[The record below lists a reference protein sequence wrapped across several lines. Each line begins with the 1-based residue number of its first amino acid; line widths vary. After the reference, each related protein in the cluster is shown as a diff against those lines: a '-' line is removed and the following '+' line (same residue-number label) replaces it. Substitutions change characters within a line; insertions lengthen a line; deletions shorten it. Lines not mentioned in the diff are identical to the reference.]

1 MQVNRLKFRILKFVR
16 SFRLRVPSFLKAL
29 TREQKFAVLLTVDVS
44 VIPVSVAVAAVLLG
58 SSLAWPLIA
67 LLCVVGAG
75 ASILLGLP
83 RIKLNTFEQNGIVR
97 TAGYSVLVGLI
108 GYAGSRAFGA
118 AELGTSYFAILT
130 MVLTIVAV
138 SVRMWMRSILLYL
151 YRMGH
156 HRDAVVIYG
165 AGQTGVQLADAL
177 KTDDTFE
184 PVAFVDD
191 NLTLQKVLVAGLPVY
206 SPARMG
212 EIVEKYQA
220 KRVVLAMPSISRP
233 KQARIVRQLEET
245 GCDVVALPSF
255 ASLVS
260 DGDIINAA
268 QPVSLSDYLGR
279 SDLNRDLNCGDEI
292 YRNRTVM
299 VTGAGGTIGSELT
312 RQVLKSLP
320 NKLVLFD
327 VSEHALYQ
335 IDRELCELGIGDIE
349 CEVVSVLGS
358 VTDERLVVQTLAQH
372 QVDTVLH
379 AAAYKHVPL
388 VEQNILSGL
397 NNNVLGT
404 ATLARAARDAEVGTF
419 ILVSTDKAVQ
429 PRSIMGASKRLA
441 ELLVQDLATR
451 SEKTRF
457 SIVRFGNVLG
467 SSGSVVPLFEE
478 QIARGGPVTLTHNDV
493 TRFFMTITE
502 AVRLVLLVGSQAHQ
516 DNTQGQV
523 YVLDMGDPVSIRSLA
538 RRMIEGAGYT
548 VCDDA
553 NPQGD
558 IEIIV
563 TGLRAGEK
571 LHEKLSI
578 DHADVMPTDHPKL
591 LRVNES
597 ALSELEVASVMR
609 KLSEAISQSDEQAA
623 LGSLNHW
630 LGLSVRVTET
640 KPKLEMDA

>member
-1 MQVNRLKFRILKFVR
+1 MQVNPLKTKLFRFVEFVR
-16 SFRLRVPSFLKAL
+16 LNVPSFLKAL
-29 TREQKFAVLLTVDVS
+29 TRSQKFAILLAVDVS
-44 VIPVSVAVAAVLLG
+44 VIPLSIALTALLIG
-58 SSLAWPLIA
+58 TFLTLPLVA
-67 LLCVVGAG
+67 LLCAVGVG

-83 RIKLNTFEQNGIVR
+83 RIKLNTFEQTGIIR

-108 GYAGSRAFGA
+108 GYGVSTASESDGLGA
-118 AELGTSYFAILT
+118 SYFAILT

-138 SVRMWMRSILLYL
+138 SVRMLMRSILLHL
-151 YRMGH
+151 YRLGH
-156 HRDAVVIYG
+156 QREAVVIYG

-177 KTDDTFE
+177 KTDDTVE
-184 PVAFVDD
+184 PIAFVDD

-206 SPARMG
+206 APARIQTII
-212 EIVEKYQA
+212 ERYQA

-233 KQARIVRQLEET
+233 KQARIVRHLEGL

-260 DGDIINAA
+260 DGDIIDSA
-268 QPVSLSDYLGR
+268 QPVSISDYLGR
-279 SDLNRDLNCGDEI
+279 TDLNRDLNCADEI
-292 YRNRTVM
+292 YQGRSVM
-299 VTGAGGTIGSELT
+299 ITGAGGSIGSELT

-320 NKLVLFD
+320 KKLILFD

-335 IDRELCELGIGDIE
+335 IDRELCELGVGDID

-358 VTDERLVVQTLAQH
+358 VTDERLVVQTLKRH

-397 NNNVLGT
+397 SNNVHGT
-404 ATLARAARDAEVGTF
+404 AILARAARDADVGTF

-441 ELLVQDLATR
+441 ELIVQDLAIR
-451 SEKTRF
+451 SQKTRY

-467 SSGSVVPLFEE
+467 SSGSVVPLFQE

-516 DNTQGQV
+516 NKTQGQV
-523 YVLDMGDPVSIRSLA
+523 YVLDMGNPVSIRTLA

-558 IEIIV
+558 IEIVV

-571 LHEKLSI
+571 LHEKLSV
-578 DHADVMPTDHPKL
+578 DHADVMPTEHPKL

-597 ALSELEVASVMR
+597 YLSELEVATVMR
-609 KLSEAISQSDEQAA
+609 NLTDAINQSNEQAA
-623 LGSLNHW
+623 LASLSNW
-630 LGLSVRVTET
+630 LGFSIHPSRPELKIEA
-640 KPKLEMDA
+640 DA